1 MNHPKGIFKPSVC
14 LMAALLCLCR
24 CGSEEGRSLSS
35 DAREMRLTSDYTE
48 IAVNSSRVPGY
59 WARQVGDS
67 RRLFLYTLD
76 RAHKKGEAIMVE
88 GPYGTASAAVFDDEK
103 RVYESGKPTIIIVVR
118 KMARFGSG
126 TDGGSKAAEVPGR

>member
-1 MNHPKGIFKPSVC
+1 M
-14 LMAALLCLCR
+14 
-24 CGSEEGRSLSS
+24 SS

-76 RAHKKGEAIMVE
+76 RAHEKGEAAMVE
-88 GPYGTASAAVFDDEK
+88 GPYGTAWAAVFDDET
-103 RVYESGKPTIIIVVR
+103 RVYERGKPTIIIVVR
-118 KMARFGSG
+118 KMTRFGSG
-126 TDGGSKAAEVPGR
+126 TGGGAKPAEVPGR